1 VSEIKV
7 NSSVVDEERH
17 RAVLSEEQI
26 LDLVAQ
32 AVARSAGVSLEGDGV
47 MVRTLHIGSRTSGSL
62 SVSKA
67 EAVCEIVVDR
77 RTRPTEG
84 ESA

>member
-1 VSEIKV
+1 MSEIKV

-17 RAVLSEEQI
+17 RAVLDESQI
-26 LDLVAQ
+26 LDLVAN
-32 AVARSAGVSLEGDGV
+32 AVARSAGVSLEGAGV
-47 MVRTLHIGSRTSGSL
+47 SVRTLHIGSRTSGSI

-77 RTRPTEG
+77 RLQALDG
-84 ESA
+84 AA